1 MPPLRS
7 LPKFAEPSANG
18 HALPKFA
25 EPSAKGQ
32 SCTSVP
38 CLAPDMPRHAVLRE
52 LVAPCSRRGVA
63 RDMLP
68 SCSRRGVAC
77 DTLLPPSSTPAA
89 WAGLPANVFM
99 TAISHLGRT
108 DELPVEFI
116 AHDDKGGIL
125 AHPLSEVSRR
135 TALDGYGT
143 SEFVTPALTEHG
155 THSGRKDVTVHPSEA
170 PRKPAGANALAMPL
184 TIGCLTRSHG
194 ARSRF
199 AYGETQVGMLRDAFD
214 DAITCMTLFKK
225 GSTSRHSPVG
235 RSRSTLAFGE
245 IPTVGDA
252 KAPHAI
258 FHFPPKPHRQVP
270 PRTARVVGGC

>member
-1 MPPLRS
+1 
-7 LPKFAEPSANG
+7 
-18 HALPKFA
+18 
-25 EPSAKGQ
+25 
-32 SCTSVP
+32 
-38 CLAPDMPRHAVLRE
+38 
-52 LVAPCSRRGVA
+52 
-63 RDMLP
+63 MLP
-68 SCSRRGVAC
+68 SCSRRGVAR
-77 DTLLPPSSTPAA
+77 DMLLPPSSTPAA

-135 TALDGYGT
+135 TALDGYGN

-155 THSGRKDVTVHPSEA
+155 THSGRKGVTVHPSEA

-214 DAITCMTLFKK
+214 DAITCMTSFKK